1 MARHIRN
8 ARVESRSARMKL
20 TPSQKPVYFG
30 CGGGLAVGYRR
41 GKNAGVWVARRYLG
55 AERYVTST
63 LAEADDLA
71 DANGVTVLDF
81 NQAQDRARA
90 WASDLDE
97 RERISAL
104 GPVVSVADAANEYLN
119 ERRPSRDAQGK
130 LNHILA
136 NAALAKTKLAALT
149 VDDLKQWRA
158 SLLDKKGL
166 TEASARRITNTVRA
180 ALNVAVRRHA
190 HKLGPSVRDVIRD
203 GLAVPKGSQVDN
215 GREKQILTDADIRR
229 VIDAAKEVD
238 AEHGWAGDLYHM
250 VLVLAATG
258 ARFSQVTR
266 LRVADLQVEQGRLM
280 VPTSR
285 KGSSG
290 GKMSHVPVP
299 LGSDVVDVLKRAVA
313 GRKGHEPLL
322 MRPRWRRAPG
332 GAFGV
337 LEIYARGPWG
347 ESHTLTD
354 PWKRV
359 IAKAGLSPVT
369 VPYSLRHS
377 SIVRGLRSGL
387 PTRLTAALHDT
398 SSLMVERFYGAH
410 ISDALGELARR
421 AVVPLVSAEPASI
434 RSVR

>member
-1 MARHIRN
+1 MARHVRN
-8 ARVESRSARMKL
+8 PKIESRAARAKL
-20 TPSQKPVYFG
+20 KPSGKPTYFDL
-30 CGGGLAVGYRR
+30 GGRLHLGWRR
-41 GKNAGVWVARRYLG
+41 GKTAGRWVGRYYCGDERYLT
-55 AERYVTST
+55 AT

-71 DANGVTVLDF
+71 DANGRDVLDF
-81 NQAQDRARA
+81 RQAQIKARE

-97 RERISAL
+97 QERVASL
-104 GPVVSVADAANEYLN
+104 GPVVTVRAAANEYLN
-119 ERRPSRDAQGK
+119 EQTSRDARGK
-130 LNHILA
+130 MSHILA
-136 NAALAKTKLAALT
+136 DAALAETKLAALT

-158 SLLDKKGL
+158 NLLDKKGL
-166 TEASARRITNTVRA
+166 TEASARRIANSVRA
-180 ALNVAVRRHA
+180 AFNSAAKRHA
-190 HKLGPSVRDVIRD
+190 HKLPPSVRDVIRD

-229 VIDAAKEVD
+229 VIMRPRRSTASRAGAAISTR
-238 AEHGWAGDLYHM
+238 WFSS
-250 VLVLAATG
+250 LAATG
-258 ARFSQVTR
+258 ARFSQITR
-266 LRVADLQVEQGRLM
+266 LRVADLQVEQSRLM
-280 VPTSR
+280 VPSSR

-290 GKMSHVPVP
+290 GKASHVPVP

-322 MRPRWRRAPG
+322 TRPCWRRAPG

-398 SSLMVERFYGAH
+398 SSLMIEKFYAAY

-421 AVVPLVSAEPASI
+421 AVVPLVTLEPASI